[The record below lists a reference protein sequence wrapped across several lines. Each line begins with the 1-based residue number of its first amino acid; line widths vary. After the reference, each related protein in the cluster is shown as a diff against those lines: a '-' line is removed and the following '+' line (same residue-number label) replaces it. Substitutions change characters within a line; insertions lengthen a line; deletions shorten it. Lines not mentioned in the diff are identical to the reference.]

1 MTADQYLHGILL
13 REAVDAGP
21 NSPLLALQTTLMP
34 VLRQW
39 AGDNLVGVYP
49 SGSFMKG
56 TAVRSGTDIDLF
68 LSLSEH
74 TNETLKE
81 VYDKLFDCL
90 TSDGYSPRR
99 QNVSLNITV
108 PRASGAEAPISAA
121 ADGTAGS
128 RALIQNSR
136 GPSFSADGESRAPSK
151 PSPDLSKPS
160 GASSEPSRALSNPA
174 KTSGAKA
181 PISAAA
187 DGTAE
192 SRALTQGSRVPSF
205 SAARESRAASKLI
218 DERAL
223 RYSVDLVPGKRQNAR
238 SSDHSLYRRRADT
251 WTKTNISTH
260 ARTVVGAGRADE
272 IRILKLWRNQK
283 GLDFPSFYLEL
294 SVIRALSPKPV
305 PGLLLGSPPVT
316 LAQRVMK
323 VFDYLRDSFP
333 AARIAD
339 PANSNNIISDDLTAQ
354 EKAKVSAA
362 AKAAREAARS
372 SWEDIV
378 R

>member
-21 NSPLLALQTTLMP
+21 NSPLLGVQTTLMP
-34 VLRQW
+34 TLRQW

-56 TAVRSGTDIDLF
+56 TAVLSGTDIDLL

-74 TNETLKE
+74 TSEALKE
-81 VYDKLFDCL
+81 VYNKLFDCL
-90 TSDGYSPRR
+90 TSAGYSPRR

-108 PRASGAEAPISAA
+108 
-121 ADGTAGS
+121 
-128 RALIQNSR
+128 
-136 GPSFSADGESRAPSK
+136 SK
-151 PSPDLSKPS
+151 
-160 GASSEPSRALSNPA
+160 
-174 KTSGAKA
+174 
-181 PISAAA
+181 
-187 DGTAE
+187 
-192 SRALTQGSRVPSF
+192 
-205 SAARESRAASKLI
+205 
-218 DERAL
+218 
-223 RYSVDLVPGKRQNAR
+223 YSVDLVPGKRQNAL
-238 SSDHSLYRRRADT
+238 SGDHSLYRRKADT
-251 WTKTNISTH
+251 WTRTNIATH
-260 ARTVVGAGRADE
+260 ARMVKGAGRANE

-294 SVIRALSPKPV
+294 SVIRALSVRPV
-305 PGLLLGSPPVT
+305 PGLLSINLPT
-316 LAQRVMK
+316 LAQRVAG

-339 PANSNNIISDDLTAQ
+339 PANGNNIISEDLTAQ
-354 EKAKVSAA
+354 EKARVSAA
-362 AKAAREAARS
+362 AKAARQAAVS

>member
-21 NSPLLALQTTLMP
+21 NSPLLGLQATLMP
-34 VLRQW
+34 TLRQW
-39 AGDNLVGVYP
+39 AGNNLLGVYP

-74 TNETLKE
+74 TSETLKE
-81 VYDKLFDCL
+81 VYNKLFDCL
-90 TSDGYSPRR
+90 TSAGYSPKR

-108 PRASGAEAPISAA
+108 S
-121 ADGTAGS
+121 
-128 RALIQNSR
+128 
-136 GPSFSADGESRAPSK
+136 
-151 PSPDLSKPS
+151 
-160 GASSEPSRALSNPA
+160 
-174 KTSGAKA
+174 
-181 PISAAA
+181 
-187 DGTAE
+187 
-192 SRALTQGSRVPSF
+192 
-205 SAARESRAASKLI
+205 
-218 DERAL
+218 
-223 RYSVDLVPGKRQNAR
+223 RYSVDLVPGKRQDAL
-238 SSDHSLYRRRADT
+238 SDDHSLYRRKADT
-251 WTKTNISTH
+251 WTKTNVLTH
-260 ARTVVGAGRADE
+260 ARTVIGAGRGDE
-272 IRILKLWRNQK
+272 IRIVKLWRNQK

-294 SVIRALSPKPV
+294 SVIRALAATPL
-305 PGLLLGSPPVT
+305 PGLLSYNPQPT
-316 LAQRVMK
+316 LAQRVMT

-339 PANSNNIISDDLTAQ
+339 PANTNNIISEDLTAQ

-362 AKAAREAARS
+362 AKAARQAAAS